1 MKKNN
6 MGGGVCCTK
15 NIIKKHTL
23 ELNSKGFAISSI
35 MYLILLI
42 CIILITLTLAV
53 LSNRNLI
60 LNKQKSQAMENILYN
75 KVNEVCIPVNAE
87 TVTRGSNGNPIGKI
101 PQGKYEPGDEY
112 ICNVDG
118 VNYYRFYILSI
129 EEDKVNLIMS
139 RNICSDGTLATIERK
154 CLIPWI
160 SKDDYKDDANYGANG
175 NNNKGPVTAMNYLY
189 EATKNWRNVEDI
201 YMNYT
206 DEGNSG
212 SYGYGG
218 ITTSGTTTKI
228 TMKNG
233 TVIIK
238 YNNLKARL
246 PKGAEIE
253 ATGCASTLGSC
264 PVWLVNGLS
273 TKTDYYP
280 QGTKVD
286 ISGIYAYWSLSSEV
300 SSSRYVRYVNY
311 YGRYFYNDI
320 NINSYS
326 GIRPVIQVPKNKIK
340 KI

>member
-1 MKKNN
+1 M
-6 MGGGVCCTK
+6 
-15 NIIKKHTL
+15 
-23 ELNSKGFAISSI
+23 
-35 MYLILLI
+35 
-42 CIILITLTLAV
+42 
-53 LSNRNLI
+53 
-60 LNKQKSQAMENILYN
+60 
-75 KVNEVCIPVNAE
+75 
-87 TVTRGSNGNPIGKI
+87 
-101 PQGKYEPGDEY
+101 
-112 ICNVDG
+112 DG

-129 EEDKVNLIMS
+129 EGDKVNLIMS
-139 RNICSDGTLATIERK
+139 RNICSDGTLATNGNR
-154 CLIPWI
+154 CLMPWI
-160 SKDDYKDDANYGANG
+160 SKEDYKDDTNYGANG

-189 EATKNWRNVEDI
+189 ETTKNWRNIEDI
-201 YMNYT
+201 NMNYT

-218 ITTSGTTTKI
+218 ITTSGSTTEI
-228 TMKNG
+228 TMKNKS
-233 TVIIK
+233 VIAK

-246 PKGAEIE
+246 PMKSEIE

-280 QGTKVD
+280 QGTKID